1 MPRRRP
7 DVFRPLGTIWEVPE
21 QAWERIKPILDE
33 AYRPKPTGRPRIDF
47 RAALNGIIYRA
58 RTGCQW
64 NHLPREFGD
73 DSSVHRW
80 FQCWVKDGVFEKFW
94 AVLLEECD
102 ELGGVDWEWQSADC
116 CMGKARWG
124 GEKRGRIPPTGPN
137 PAPRRAS

>member
-1 MPRRRP
+1 MPKRKP
-7 DVFRPLGTIWEVPE
+7 DVLRPLGTIWQVPE

-73 DSSVHRW
+73 DSSARRSSPLRI
-80 FQCWVKDGVFEKFW
+80 CLRG
-94 AVLLEECD
+94 AVGAC
-102 ELGGVDWEWQSADC
+102 
-116 CMGKARWG
+116 
-124 GEKRGRIPPTGPN
+124 RGRARGRVI
-137 PAPRRAS
+137 RRL

>member
-1 MPRRRP
+1 MPKRKP
-7 DVFRPLGTIWEVPE
+7 DVFRPLGTIWEAPE
-21 QAWERIKPILDE
+21 QAWQRIKPILDE
-33 AYRPKPTGRPRIDF
+33 VYPPKPTGRPRIDF

-80 FQCWVKDGVFEKFW
+80 FQRWVADGVFEKFW
-94 AVLLEECD
+94 AVLVEECD
-102 ELGGVDWEWQSADC
+102 DLGGVDWEWQSADC

-137 PAPRRAS
+137 PARRRAS